1 MQLHT
6 LGYKSL
12 TRKTYF
18 SFTVVQQVFVPN
30 PPPSLLFRA
39 ICSTPSGAETYI
51 KKTGF
56 DASGESKQVRVSI
69 WQAYCEQRFAA
80 VLGIV
85 LKTLFFKMDKPR
97 PLFCLVLVFSNK
109 QYQFYNNNIC
119 EKCPSSIRCQ
129 DSNQRP
135 SERESLP
142 ITTRPGLPENCFS
155 LVKRRQKSLLLSF
168 NKLDTVPKTV
178 ISTQL

>member
-109 QYQFYNNNIC
+109 HHYNFYKKKVKKMSLQNMVPGF
-119 EKCPSSIRCQ
+119 EPMTFGTRGSSHNHQ
-129 DSNQRP
+129 
-135 SERESLP
+135 
-142 ITTRPGLPENCFS
+142 TRAPALF
-155 LVKRRQKSLLLSF
+155 
-168 NKLDTVPKTV
+168 
-178 ISTQL
+178 